1 MSHAA
6 PSKAELLQAV
16 SAALAELG
24 HPLSGSALQNLED
37 KGLAHDHVRILG
49 SGLLARVPKQSQMQL
64 AAQDNLTYQRICF
77 ERARA
82 SGHVPHLQGVLEP
95 SAHLPRGALLVEE
108 IAGRAVQL
116 PQDIGLI
123 VQALASIH
131 TLALPSPERR
141 GPLINLADPLQAL
154 FDEVAEQARFL
165 QPAGVGAGVQAIV
178 LAELAGLQRLCAQT
192 LRPERC
198 LIAFD
203 GHPGNYVIRD
213 AAGTGPEAILVDLE
227 KCRYSYPSL
236 DLAHAT
242 LYTSTTWDAEVNA
255 VLSLGEVRDAY
266 RVWAAA
272 VGPQMAQ
279 VMRAWHLPLRR
290 AMWLWSV
297 TWCAKWRSLSGAA
310 ARDSGDGEDWSAQRS
325 DAALIAHVHGR
336 VDHYLSDAVV
346 AHVQDELRL
355 LEQVLN

>member
-1 MSHAA
+1 MPNVA

-16 SAALAELG
+16 SAALAEIG
-24 HPLSGSALQNLED
+24 HPLSGAPLQNLED

-64 AAQDNLTYQRICF
+64 AAQANLTYQRICF
-77 ERARA
+77 ERART
-82 SGHVPHLQGVLEP
+82 SGQVPRLHAVLEP

-108 IAGRAVQL
+108 IQGQAVQL
-116 PQDIGLI
+116 PQDVGLI
-123 VQALASIH
+123 VHALASIH
-131 TLALPSPERR
+131 ALPLPGADQRA
-141 GPLINLADPLQAL
+141 PLINLADPLQAL
-154 FDEVAEQARFL
+154 FDEVAEQAGFL
-165 QPAGVGAGVQAIV
+165 AQAGVSAQVQAIV
-178 LAELAGLQRLCAQT
+178 RADLAGLQQLCTQA
-192 LRPERC
+192 LRPQRC

-213 AAGTGPEAILVDLE
+213 AAGPAPQAILVDLE

-255 VLSLGEVRDAY
+255 VLSVRDVRDAY
-266 RVWAAA
+266 LLWAAA

-279 VMRAWHLPLRR
+279 AMQAWHLPLRR

-325 DAALIAHVHGR
+325 DAALIAHVRNR
-336 VDHYLSDAVV
+336 VDHYLSEAVV
-346 AHVQDELRL
+346 QQVQDELRAL
-355 LEQVLN
+355 GQVLN